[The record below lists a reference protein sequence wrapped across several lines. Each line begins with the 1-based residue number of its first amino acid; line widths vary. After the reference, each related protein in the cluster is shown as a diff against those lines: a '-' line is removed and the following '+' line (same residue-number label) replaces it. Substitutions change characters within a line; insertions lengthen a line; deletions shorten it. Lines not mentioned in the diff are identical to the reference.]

1 MVPENVH
8 ERSNIP
14 KKPPDLIKGPDSGVG
29 LEFETGKLA
38 AVVGLW
44 LEPVEGVGGKLVIAG
59 SDLVLPSGTGRVIG
73 AAK

>member
-1 MVPENVH
+1 MVPEDVH
-8 ERSNIP
+8 ERGHIP

-29 LEFETGKLA
+29 FEVETGRLA
-38 AVVGLW
+38 AAVGLW
-44 LEPVEGVGGKLVIAG
+44 LEPVEGVRGKLVIAG